1 MLQRFVE
8 VMIGVQ
14 LDNLSN
20 LISGNTY
27 DMNSAFFLH
36 KMWRSIWAGWRYCHL
51 LFFFRILVNDRKC
64 SIRPSLHKNG
74 CLRIYFLQYRLL

>member
-8 VMIGVQ
+8 VMIGIQ

-36 KMWRSIWAGWRYCHL
+36 KMWSLYGQDGDIATCSS
-51 LFFFRILVNDRKC
+51 FFEF
-64 SIRPSLHKNG
+64 
-74 CLRIYFLQYRLL
+74 